1 MLRKI
6 LAFVVGF
13 VTFGILVTL
22 VQVTSG
28 LIYGMPRPETMND
41 PELMKGF
48 VAGLPMGAFIL
59 LLLSYIVGSFGSGFV
74 MRKISKGDSQL
85 LALAIGLIG
94 TVAWAYTITQVPH
107 PIWVS
112 VLGFLTYIPF
122 TLIGHRAAR

>member
-6 LAFVVGF
+6 LAFVGGF

-22 VQVTSG
+22 VQVISG
-28 LIYGMPRPETMND
+28 LVYGMPRPETMND
-41 PELMKGF
+41 PELMRGF
-48 VAGLPMGAFIL
+48 VAGLPTGAFIL

-74 MRKISKGDSQL
+74 MRKISKWDSQL
-85 LALAIGLIG
+85 LPLAMGLIG
-94 TVAWAYTITQVPH
+94 TATWAYTITQIPH

-112 VLGFLTYIPF
+112 VLGFMTYIPF